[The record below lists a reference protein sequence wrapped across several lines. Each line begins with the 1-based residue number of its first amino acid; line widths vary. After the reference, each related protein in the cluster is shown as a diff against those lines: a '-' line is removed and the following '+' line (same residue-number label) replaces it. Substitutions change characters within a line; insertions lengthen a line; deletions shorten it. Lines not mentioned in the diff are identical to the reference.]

1 MATDVNT
8 PAADPSAATTTA
20 TQSTDFASYER
31 EANESDMGR
40 TGKAART
47 PELEDSATSDAPKV
61 EKPDAQAKAEAVAES
76 GTAQPS
82 TQDGKGKKDAEGRIA
97 ELVAERNAASARA
110 EKAERERDEAKTS
123 GKKPEAEK
131 TEAKP
136 EAKAETKAEEYTPLD
151 ETKYYEE
158 HPDATMN
165 DWIAAQVAHR
175 ASFEVKQALKADK
188 EATAKAAQEAAKAKS
203 DAEWQSNWNTV
214 KDEVAKEN
222 ADFAEVVAKPL
233 QIEKEGTM
241 DIFIGQSKIGP
252 RVYFALAKDP
262 AKLEEIS
269 KLAPMYQAH
278 ALVELE
284 KSLLPKAVEEKPVA
298 APAKPVAQRALKPP
312 STVSGRNSAPKDEAE
327 AASAS
332 GDFSRYE
339 AEENRRDLGR

>member
-20 TQSTDFASYER
+20 TPSTDFASYER

-40 TGKAART
+40 SGTAARM
-47 PELEDSATSDAPKV
+47 PEQEDSATSDAPKV
-61 EKPDAQAKAEAVAES
+61 EKPEAEAKADAVADS

-82 TQDGKGKKDAEGRIA
+82 TQDGKAGKKDAEGRIA
-97 ELVAERNAASARA
+97 ELVAERNAAIARA
-110 EKAERERDEAKTS
+110 EKAEREHAAKPD
-123 GKKPEAEK
+123 KKPDAEK

-136 EAKAETKAEEYTPLD
+136 EAKAEAKADEYVPLD

-175 ASFEVKQALKADK
+175 ASFEVKQALRADK
-188 EATAKAAQEAAKAKS
+188 EATAKAAQEAEKAKS
-203 DAEWQSNWNTV
+203 DAEWQGNWNKV
-214 KDEVAKEN
+214 RDEVKAEN
-222 ADFAEVVAKPL
+222 ADFADVIAKPL

-241 DIFIGQSKIGP
+241 DLFIGQSKIGP

-262 AKLEEIS
+262 AKLAEIAAM
-269 KLAPMYQAH
+269 KPMYQAH

-284 KSLLPKAVEEKPVA
+284 KVA
-298 APAKPVAQRALKPP
+298 ASQ
-312 STVSGRNSAPKDEAE
+312 
-327 AASAS
+327 
-332 GDFSRYE
+332 SR
-339 AEENRRDLGR
+339 RRKARRCSCKTRSPEVLQATFHGERTQFRSQG